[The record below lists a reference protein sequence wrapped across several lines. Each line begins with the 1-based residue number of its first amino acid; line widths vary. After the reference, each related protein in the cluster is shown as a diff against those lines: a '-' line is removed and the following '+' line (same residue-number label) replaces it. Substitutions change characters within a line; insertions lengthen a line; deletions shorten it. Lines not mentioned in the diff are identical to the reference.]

1 MKTQQGKDTIPST
14 GQKERRYTPKRR
26 ETIQQEVNKLLK
38 AGFIR
43 SVNYL
48 SWLADLVLLEK
59 SNGSCACV
67 LIIQVYV
74 SSRKLHGHMVSAR
87 RIDANPM

>member
-43 SVNYL
+43 SVNYP

-59 SNGSCACV
+59 SNGSWRMCIDHTSLC
-67 LIIQVYV
+67 IIKEAA
-74 SSRKLHGHMVSAR
+74 RPHGVR
-87 RIDANPM
+87 